1 MRPLIERRTF
11 LGVIASGLLAA
22 PIAAAAQ
29 SGSKVHRVG
38 YLSTAGSVFEPF
50 RQGLRELGYVEGQN
64 LVLDA
69 RLAHG
74 RLERL
79 PALAAELVRMRP
91 DVIAAVSSPAIR
103 ATKQATTTIPIVM
116 AFSGD
121 DPVRHGFVKNLAR
134 PGGNITGVAMIAD
147 ELTGKRVV
155 LLREMLPRATRI
167 AVLTQID
174 HPAAASQTKAAQE
187 TAKSLGI
194 DMDVARV
201 HDSREY
207 EAAFAAIVRQRASG
221 LFVVSNPTFF
231 GDQERLAALATKH
244 RLPMMCEWREMA
256 EAGCL
261 MAYGPIITDLY
272 RRAAVYV
279 DRIINGAQ
287 PADLP
292 VEQPTKFELVINLK
306 TAKALGLTIPP
317 SLLQRADQVIE

>member
-1 MRPLIERRTF
+1 MDRRTF
-11 LGVIASGLLAA
+11 IGTLAGGLLAA

-74 RLERL
+74 RLDRL

-207 EAAFAAIVRQRASG
+207 EAVFAAIVKQRASG

-231 GDQERLAALATKH
+231 GDQERLAALATKN

-279 DRIINGAQ
+279 DRIINGAH

-292 VEQPTKFELVINLK
+292 VEQPTKFELAINLK

-317 SLLQRADQVIE
+317 SLLARADQVIE